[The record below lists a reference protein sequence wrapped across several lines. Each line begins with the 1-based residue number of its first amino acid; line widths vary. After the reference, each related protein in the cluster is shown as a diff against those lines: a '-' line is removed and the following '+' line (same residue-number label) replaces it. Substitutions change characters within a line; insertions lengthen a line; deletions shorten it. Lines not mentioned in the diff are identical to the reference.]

1 MRAEWAQTRARMC
14 RWDEELLIIQ
24 EEMRRVLAFFEWK
37 STWWLEQGNQRQ
49 GLKSSIESGVVAY
62 AHKQANICLSM
73 ATRCAVYWF
82 PIIKKYSIDPTWSTK
97 YKALMTD
104 NDAEPHSDS
113 DSEDDD
119 GLGHKDDKSDVGDAE
134 IDEMFDFN

>member
-1 MRAEWAQTRARMC
+1 MVAGT
-14 RWDEELLIIQ
+14 
-24 EEMRRVLAFFEWK
+24 
-37 STWWLEQGNQRQ
+37 RQ
-49 GLKSSIESGVVAY
+49 GLESSIESGVVAY

-73 ATRCAVYWF
+73 ATQCAVYWL
-82 PIIKKYSIDPTWSTK
+82 PIMKKYSIDLTWSTR

-104 NDAEPHSDS
+104 TDTEPHSDS